1 MTVEL
6 LRVLKLFILIF
17 RVWVLFFLVFSVDTL
32 WHSLIIIVISLGS
45 LFFTLKLMSICY
57 TFVAYVKMQFST
69 YIKILLSNSRGGG
82 NICLVIFNLS
92 YNRRVFFLNA
102 RVRTPHNRIVLRSA
116 KINIFWMLFVLY
128 LLNLPFLLDFGWKP
142 HLQVWI
148 WLIAYHLRP
157 WILTPHTLVYLVSL
171 LIMILCISLGAFA
184 LFTYVSLNVRNL
196 RFKQFSVIFLGYSN
210 LHKVFVCYNAATN
223 MIHISIKKK
232 IFENQYL
239 VSILCQSCSF
249 LYFTFFLW

>member
-1 MTVEL
+1 M
-6 LRVLKLFILIF
+6 
-17 RVWVLFFLVFSVDTL
+17 
-32 WHSLIIIVISLGS
+32 
-45 LFFTLKLMSICY
+45 
-57 TFVAYVKMQFST
+57 
-69 YIKILLSNSRGGG
+69 
-82 NICLVIFNLS
+82 
-92 YNRRVFFLNA
+92 
-102 RVRTPHNRIVLRSA
+102 
-116 KINIFWMLFVLY
+116 FVLY

-196 RFKQFSVIFLGYSN
+196 QFKQFSVIFLGYSN

-232 IFENQYL
+232 KIWKSIF
-239 VSILCQSCSF
+239 SF
-249 LYFTFFLW
+249 HLMPIMFLPLFHFLPLIMFLE